1 MLPAQI
7 VKYFTLFYVCLQRTG
22 RLSLQ
27 VCFSCVA
34 YKTLQCAVPLLV
46 LMEMYE
52 YIKTGHY
59 NSPFHSVC
67 PFTAG

>member
-27 VCFSCVA
+27 VCFSCVP

-52 YIKTGHY
+52 YIK
-59 NSPFHSVC
+59 NWALQFPFS
-67 PFTAG
+67 